1 MRCTSTLAL
10 FTVLAIAACAVDSS
24 AETTVVEAWGRPAGE
39 GANGAAYLT
48 ISNPDSV
55 AVRLDSISSRQALVA
70 ELHETVLTDGIARM
84 TPLHGVDIP
93 ARGRLQMEP
102 GGAHVMLVELKQS
115 MNTGDSLPIM
125 LYFSNGKT
133 ISSFVQVRSP

>member
-1 MRCTSTLAL
+1 MRCTSQLAL
-10 FTVLAIAACAVDSS
+10 FTVFTVAACAADNPVD
-24 AETTVVEAWGRPAGE
+24 TTVVDAWGRPAGE

-48 ISNPDSV
+48 IFNPDSLP
-55 AVRLDSISSRQALVA
+55 VRLDSISSTQALVA
-70 ELHETVLTDGIARM
+70 TLHETVLTDGIARM

-93 ARGRLQMEP
+93 ARGQLQMEP
-102 GGAHVMLVELKQS
+102 GGAHVMLVELRQS

>member
-55 AVRLDSISSRQALVA
+55 AVRLDSISSTQAA
-70 ELHETVLTDGIARM
+70 RSELHETSLTNGIARM
-84 TPLHGVDIP
+84 TPLGGVDIP